1 MNIWESV
8 SIALDNVRVNK
19 MRSFLT
25 IIGIVVGVAAVIAVI
40 SIGQAGKSSIVS
52 SIQKYGEAFFVVF
65 PDYARV
71 QGQEE
76 KAAITLEDIAQIRR
90 TEGVAEAVGVVS
102 IPMDSRQGKEEVK
115 FTVTGTSAGFA
126 KIENVRMEA
135 GRFFSEQEERA
146 RQKVIVVESKYAVD
160 KFGSASAAVGRKV
173 EMSGGKIY
181 RIVGVTKS
189 EESILG
195 GLMEQRYGAMMPIG
209 SLPATDEGAVNKVGH
224 VEIKAT
230 SGEKESLDAT
240 IDRVKKLLAKRH
252 NLPQNSYNAQTGVEA
267 EAQISQVFNVLQT
280 IIGSIAGI
288 SLFVGGIGVMN
299 IMLVSVTERTRE
311 IGIRKAIGATPGMI
325 LQQFLVE
332 AVILCSIGGLIG
344 IAIGLLGAG
353 IFSLAT
359 DWPFLVSWWTI
370 LLAFGFSM
378 VVGIFFG
385 LYPANKAARMQPI
398 ESLRYE

>member
-8 SIALDNVRVNK
+8 RIALDNVKVNK

-40 SIGQAGKSSIVS
+40 SIGQAGKSSVVAEF
-52 SIQKYGEAFFVVF
+52 QKYGEEFFVVF

-71 QGQEE
+71 QGQED
-76 KAAITLEDIAQIRR
+76 KAAITLEDVAQIRR
-90 TEGVAEAVGVVS
+90 TEGVRDAVGVVFV
-102 IPMDSRQGKEEVK
+102 PLDSRHGKEEIK
-115 FTVTGTSAGFA
+115 FSVTGTSAGFG
-126 KIENVRMEA
+126 KLENLKLEA

-146 RQKVIVVESKYAVD
+146 RQKVIVVESMYAEE
-160 KFGSASAAVGRKV
+160 KHGSAKAAVGRKV
-173 EMSGGKIY
+173 DFNGKQY
-181 RIVGVTKS
+181 RIVGVVKS
-189 EESILG
+189 QESLLAG
-195 GLMEQRYGAMMPIG
+195 MMEKQYSAIMPIG
-209 SLPATDEGAVNKVGH
+209 SMPISDEGTFNKVNH
-224 VEIKAT
+224 VEIAAT
-230 SGEKESLDAT
+230 TSEQPAMNET
-240 IDRVKKLLAKRH
+240 IERVKKLLAKRH
-252 NLPQNSYNAQTGVEA
+252 TMPQNSYTAQTGMD
-267 EAQISQVFNVLQT
+267 AQAQVSTVFNVLQT

-311 IGIRKAIGATPGMI
+311 IGIRKAIGATPAMI
-325 LQQFLVE
+325 MQQFLVE

-344 IAIGLLGAG
+344 TVTGLLGAG
-353 IFSLAT
+353 IFSMAT
-359 DWPFLVSWWTI
+359 DWPFLISWWTI
-370 LLAFGFSM
+370 LLAFGFST